1 MTDHLHQLAKQAKE
15 AARQLALYDTEQKT
29 RALLAIAQALEDN
42 IPAILAANQLEDEGA
57 IPRDRLLLI
66 PRKRA

>member
-15 AARQLALYDTEQKT
+15 AARQLALYDTEQKN

-42 IPAILAANQLEDEGA
+42 IPAILAANA
-57 IPRDRLLLI
+57 RRAPHHDR
-66 PRKRA
+66 PAAAG